1 MKIQEYKYLAF
12 LTYHITVLNIFR
24 SKNYPKAV
32 KEISEKAESYDE
44 WLDLAKLYDEETGLD
59 EWRKEKESDYYDNDE
74 IRIRLDKLKR
84 LREAGDDYGLLFTLN
99 EGIHGNMAGMA
110 NSKLHTK
117 ALSGTKHLIKDYV
130 DEIVESIDHIAN
142 LDHSKISLEEKLDF
156 FNRASHC
163 YGRTALMMS
172 GGGQLGHFHM
182 GVLKALIENDLLPNV
197 ISGSSA
203 GSIFTALVG
212 TKDLG
217 ELKKYFDPE
226 QLMVEIER
234 EEGLMARIVK
244 KRGRVRIAHLQDS
257 LERNIPNLTFQ
268 EAYEKTGR
276 FINISVAPYESYQN
290 SRLLNATASP
300 NVLVRSAVMASCAI
314 PGVFPPVLLM
324 AKDNDGKEVPYLPSR
339 RWVDGSMTNDLPAKR
354 LSRLYGVNHFIV
366 SLTNPLILPFVKD
379 APYQNDLFRAV
390 RTLGTSIIKDTTQ
403 FNYSLAKPLFK
414 YFPKLAVAANGINS
428 IVQQYY
434 QGDINITADFSV
446 VNPAHIL
453 SSLTYEEISGLI
465 RNGEKATW
473 PKIERIKISTKIA
486 RLLDDIRVRYSKE
499 ELELANA
506 AMNAFRMGKK
516 SKKAQLN

>member
-1 MKIQEYKYLAF
+1 M
-12 LTYHITVLNIFR
+12 LNFFK
-24 SKNYPKAV
+24 SKSYPQVV
-32 KEISEKAESYDE
+32 KELAEQADSYQT
-44 WLDLAKLYDEETGLD
+44 WYKLAQNYDEESGLD
-59 EWRKEKESDYYDNDE
+59 EWRKEKESEYFDNDE
-74 IRIRLDKLKR
+74 IRIRLDKLRR
-84 LREAGDDYGLLFTLN
+84 LRNSGDDYGLLFTLN
-99 EGIHGNMAGMA
+99 EGIHGNMAGMG
-110 NSKLHTK
+110 NPKLYNK
-117 ALSGTKHLIKDYV
+117 ALSGTKHLIEEYV
-130 DEIVESIDHIAN
+130 DEIVNSINHIAD
-142 LDHSKISLEEKLDF
+142 LDNNKISLEEKLDF

-163 YGRTALMMS
+163 YGRTALMLS

-212 TKDLG
+212 TKDIE
-217 ELKKYFDPE
+217 ELKEYFEPE
-226 QLMVEIER
+226 HLMLEIER

-244 KRGRVRIAHLQDS
+244 KRGRVRIAHLQES

-268 EAYEKTGR
+268 EAYERTGR

-300 NVLVRSAVMASCAI
+300 NVMIRSAVMASCAI
-314 PGVFPPVLLM
+314 PGIFPPVLLM
-324 AKDNDGKEVPYLPSR
+324 AKDNEGKEVPYLPSR

-379 APYQNDLFRAV
+379 AAHQNDLIRAM
-390 RTLGTSIIKDTTQ
+390 RTLSTSIIKDTTQ

-434 QGDINITADFSV
+434 HGDINITADFSV
-446 VNPAHIL
+446 IKPTHLL
-453 SSLTYEEISGLI
+453 SSLTYDEIKRLI
-465 RNGEKATW
+465 QNGEKGTW
-473 PKIERIKISTKIA
+473 PKIERIRISTRIA
-486 RLLDDIRVRYSKE
+486 RLLDDIREQYSKR
-499 ELELANA
+499 ELELANE
-506 AMNAFRMGKK
+506 AMNAFHVGKK
-516 SKKAQLN
+516 NKKAQLN